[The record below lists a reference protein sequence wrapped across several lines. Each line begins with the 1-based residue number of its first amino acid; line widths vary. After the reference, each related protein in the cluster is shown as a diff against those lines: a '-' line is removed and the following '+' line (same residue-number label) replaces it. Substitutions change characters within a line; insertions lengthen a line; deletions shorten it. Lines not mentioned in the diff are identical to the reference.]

1 MLHLNFDG
9 VKLDRILIEVRFKD
23 NFKIGLQEVRFKML
37 EKLTKK
43 YSMYDSENPE
53 VLALFDPEK
62 KIQLVIQLNRCAI
75 NCDEPNNLIE
85 FIKSAKADFSF
96 IFKQM
101 EIESLNRV
109 GVRTSNSFEGKD
121 QKAIEQFIFKEYL
134 SSGICSPNFAEEYFS
149 PQIRLS
155 GKKSGMLFNLAI
167 GHQQHQI
174 IEGIINE
181 VMNNKITDLLVVD
194 FDCYKENT
202 KVSKFD
208 ALLMTAANL
217 NKDCLEYLKTVNKGA
232 MV

>member
-174 IEGIINE
+174 IEGVINE

-202 KVSKFD
+202 RVSKFD